1 MEKISLCEACP
12 VFSSQNGNTTE
23 GILLVDGPRPIED
36 ETVTM
41 LSIIAHAVGT
51 AINNSKKYFHALRE
65 AIRDDL
71 TGLHNR
77 RYFNERLV
85 EEIDRARRH
94 GGSIC
99 LLFGDIDNFKRI
111 NDTYGHPVGDAVLK
125 MLGGIFQEM
134 LRRSDLVARYGGE
147 EFAILLF
154 DSSREQA
161 VIIAENLRQA
171 IEAASLPGPEKISVT
186 ISFGVAAL
194 GEDSN
199 TLEGLL
205 ASADK
210 AMYNAKAQGRN
221 RVCTSEKTKAL
232 KSLP

>member
-1 MEKISLCEACP
+1 MEKIRLCEACP
-12 VFSSQNGNTTE
+12 VFSSQDGNTTE
-23 GILLVDGPRPIED
+23 GIMLVDGPRPIED

-51 AINNSKKYFHALRE
+51 AINNSKKYYHAMRE

-77 RYFNERLV
+77 RYFNERMI
-85 EEIDRARRH
+85 EEIERARRH
-94 GGSIC
+94 GGRIS

-125 MLGGIFQEM
+125 MLGCIFQEM

-147 EFAILLF
+147 EFAVLLF

-161 VIIAENLRQA
+161 AVIAENLRQA

-199 TLEGLL
+199 TMEGLI
-205 ASADK
+205 SKADK
-210 AMYNAKAQGRN
+210 AMYNAKTQGRN
-221 RVCTSEKTKAL
+221 KVCSAA
-232 KSLP
+232 